1 MKFNMSQAWNE
12 AMAMFSAN
20 REVLLVVAG
29 IFFFL
34 PSVLTAM
41 VMPNFQE
48 ELLANPTALEAQM
61 AALYASWGWLL
72 LLLSLASIVGNLALL
87 ALLRDHARPTVG
99 EALQTGLKGLLP
111 AIGTYILIGMGMVI
125 VFGGLFAV
133 AFAAGDAGSGSVI
146 GLLLA
151 VVCVVLFIYAMVKL
165 SLVSPVIALDKINN
179 PLKVMARSWRLTKGN
194 SFRIFLFYAL
204 LFICYAVISMV
215 VGIPLGLLGLATGST
230 VGLFINGVIGGAI
243 SAVVTVIFIAILAS
257 VHRQLSGP
265 SAASVSET
273 FE

>member
-12 AMAMFSAN
+12 AMAMFNAN
-20 REVLLVVAG
+20 REVLFVVAG

-48 ELLANPTALEAQM
+48 ELLTNPTALEAQM
-61 AALYASWGWLL
+61 TALYASWGWLL
-72 LLLSLASIVGNLALL
+72 VLLSLASIVGNLALL
-87 ALLRDHARPTVG
+87 ALLRDHARPTVS
-99 EALQTGLKGLLP
+99 EALRAGLKGMLP
-111 AIGTYILIGMGMVI
+111 AIATYILIGMGLAV
-125 VFGGLFAV
+125 VLGVLFAV
-133 AFAAGDAGSGSVI
+133 AFAAGDAGSGSVV

-151 VVCVVLFIYAMVKL
+151 VVCAVLFIYAMVKL
-165 SLVSPVIALDKINN
+165 SLVSPVIALDKVHN
-179 PLKVMARSWRLTKGN
+179 PLKVMARSWQLTKGN
-194 SFRIFLFYAL
+194 SFRLFLFYAL
-204 LFICYAVISMV
+204 LFICYLVISMV

-230 VGLFINGVIGGAI
+230 VGLFINGVVGGAI
-243 SAVVTVIFIAILAS
+243 SAVVTVVFIAILAS

>member
-34 PSVLTAM
+34 PSVVTAM

-61 AALYASWGWLL
+61 AALYASWGWLFVL
-72 LLLSLASIVGNLALL
+72 VSLASIVGNLALL

-99 EALQTGLKGLLP
+99 EALQAGLKGLLP
-111 AIGTYILIGMGMVI
+111 AIGTYLLIGAGMALVLTALI
-125 VFGGLFAV
+125 AV
-133 AFAAGDAGSGSVI
+133 AFAGGDAGGSVI
-146 GLLLA
+146 AVLVTAACAVLL
-151 VVCVVLFIYAMVKL
+151 IYVMVKV
-165 SLVSPVIALDKINN
+165 SLVPPVIALDKVNN
-179 PLKVMARSWRLTKGN
+179 PFKIIARSWQLTKGN
-194 SFRIFLFYAL
+194 SLRIFLFYL
-204 LFICYAVISMV
+204 LLLICYIVISVV

-230 VGLFINGVIGGAI
+230 VGLFINGVVGGAI
-243 SAVVTVIFIAILAS
+243 SAVVTVVFVAILAA